1 MERRFPIPRDHPNP
15 MTPQPVI
22 AVFGSSRTGGDEVL
36 YEEALQCGR
45 LLAEAGYAV
54 VTGGYGG
61 VMEAVSKGAAS
72 AGGRVIGIT
81 APEMFPNRTGA
92 NRWVA
97 EERSATGLTDRIHHL
112 LESSRAAIVLDGG
125 IGTFTELV
133 VSWCLSSTDAL
144 RGRPPR
150 PLVAVGSRWSTLVAD
165 LAEALEAD
173 ASLVTCVV
181 DSAAA
186 VAEIA
191 RQLPPTPWEEQDS
204 RPR

>member
-1 MERRFPIPRDHPNP
+1 
-15 MTPQPVI
+15 MTPQPMI
-22 AVFGSSRTGGDEVL
+22 AVFGSSNTGRD
-36 YEEALQCGR
+36 EALYQEATRCGR

-61 VMEAVSKGAAS
+61 VMEAVSRGAAS

-81 APEMFPNRTGA
+81 APEMFPDRTGA

-97 EERSATGLTDRIHHL
+97 EERAAAGLTDRIHHL
-112 LESSRAAIVLDGG
+112 LESSHAAIVLEGG

-133 VSWCLSSTDAL
+133 VSWCLSSTDVR
-144 RGRPPR
+144 RGRHPR
-150 PLVAVGSRWSTLVAD
+150 PLVAVGSRWRALVAG

-173 ASLVTCVV
+173 ASLVTWVP

-191 RQLPPTPWEEQDS
+191 RRLPPTPLEERDN

>member
-1 MERRFPIPRDHPNP
+1 
-15 MTPQPVI
+15 MTRQPVI
-22 AVFGSSRTGGDEVL
+22 AVFGSSDTGQDEAL
-36 YEEALQCGR
+36 YEEATLCGR

-54 VTGGYGG
+54 ITGGYGG

-97 EERSATGLTDRIHHL
+97 EVRAATSLTDRIHHL
-112 LESSRAAIVLDGG
+112 LGSSHGAIVLEGG

-133 VSWCLSSTDAL
+133 VSWCLSSTDVL
-144 RGRPPR
+144 RGRHPR
-150 PLVAVGSRWSTLVAD
+150 PLVAVGSRWRTLVAG
-165 LAEALEAD
+165 LAGALEAD
-173 ASLVTCVV
+173 ASLVTCVP

-191 RQLPPTPWEEQDS
+191 HRLGPTPSEE
-204 RPR
+204 